1 MNRFL
6 SAAAGLALLL
16 APTHASAGIVTFED
30 LPFVSGNFE
39 NGANLAV
46 PGSFSSGAATFNNG
60 HGFDPTYHYE
70 YWSGWAYSRVVDNG
84 AAGFGNQYA
93 AYTPNGGDKSSTYGI
108 ATSYTLGDASITLA
122 ADRAPVSMRVA
133 NTTYA
138 ALSMRDGDGF
148 AKKFGGV
155 SGSEPDYFL
164 LTIVG
169 RDADDQTTG
178 FINFYLADYRFD
190 DKFILSDW
198 TTVDLTPLGSNTRKL
213 YFGLSSSDNLPYGMN
228 TPAYFAADNL
238 EVAAVPEPSS
248 FALVALAAA
257 AFHVLRKRQNAQ
269 RAAAAELDLVSPG
282 SAPLG

>member
-1 MNRFL
+1 MHRFL
-6 SAAAGLALLL
+6 SAFAGLALLF
-16 APTHASAGIVTFED
+16 APTHAAAGIVTFDD
-30 LPFVSGNFE
+30 LPFASGNFE
-39 NGANLAV
+39 NGANLPVA
-46 PGSFSSGAATFNNG
+46 GSFSSGGATFNNS
-60 HGFDPTYHYE
+60 HGFDHGFE

-93 AYTPNGGDKSSTYGI
+93 AYTPNGGDKSSAYGI
-108 ATSYTLGDASITLA
+108 ATSYAVGDASITLA
-122 ADRAPVSMRVA
+122 ADQAPVSMRVA

-155 SGSEPDYFL
+155 SGSDPDFFL

-169 RDADDQTTG
+169 KDANDQTTG
-178 FINFYLADYRFD
+178 YINFYLADYRFD

-198 TTVDLTPLGSNTRKL
+198 ATVDLTPLGSQTRKL
-213 YFGLSSSDNLPYGMN
+213 YFGLSSSDNGKYGMN

-248 FALVALAAA
+248 FALVALGAAA
-257 AFHVLRKRQNAQ
+257 YGLMRKRKQAQ
-269 RAAAAELDLVSPG
+269 RAAVAELDLESPE
-282 SAPLG
+282 AANLG